1 MLTTSLITII
11 NKQMRPLKQRQIIS
25 LHLEV
30 LENVRQKLASLDKSI
45 KDVIEKGEKWLNED
59 DNVQTFVQMN
69 QMIVDE
75 NSRCLR
81 TCRDIA
87 NEKEETDPTTKDE
100 GLNTEISETKPDLT
114 STVKGSVE
122 YDNRKGNVEEVS
134 TDISTMKDFIQTT
147 ERNYSTLSD
156 QLETL
161 TKSLTKKIKSLKKR
175 NTEQDNKMEEMV
187 RRQSVSETRT
197 DSKFDD
203 VMSELHTA
211 SEFIK
216 YQTDMLSEKVKKCE
230 ECNET
235 ILKEHKILESNLKL
249 NVDNLRKQIQSCQ
262 ETTTNIST
270 SVTQNKSSMESTL
283 EKLQNKCTDI
293 DEKIIQFSNDL
304 DEMSTEMIEQKS
316 NNTAECFCVGT
327 GNIIAQDVKQDKIG
341 TLFMVRFNLDATQ
354 NHYDTSTGTYTT
366 PYDGLF
372 LVSLMIENNFIGAV
386 QIHVVT
392 KDSSEED
399 YVRGVCKAD
408 SGATACTF
416 FPLPLKRH
424 EKLFLKGHVNYKHL
438 VLGPN
443 TTFSCILISK
453 M

>member
-1 MLTTSLITII
+1 
-11 NKQMRPLKQRQIIS
+11 MRPLKQRQIIS

-87 NEKEETDPTTKDE
+87 NEKEETDPTNKDE
-100 GLNTEISETKPDLT
+100 GLNTEIS

-122 YDNRKGNVEEVS
+122 YDTRRVNVEDVS
-134 TDISTMKDFIQTT
+134 TEMSSMKDFIQTT
-147 ERNYSTLSD
+147 ERNYSTLSE

-161 TKSLTKKIKSLKKR
+161 TKSLSKKIKSLKKR

-203 VMSELHTA
+203 VMSFDFPSAEVSLKSVAFLKHIII
-211 SEFIK
+211 FHLL
-216 YQTDMLSEKVKKCE
+216 QGNKK
-230 ECNET
+230 
-235 ILKEHKILESNLKL
+235 I
-249 NVDNLRKQIQSCQ
+249 RK
-262 ETTTNIST
+262 
-270 SVTQNKSSMESTL
+270 SVE
-283 EKLQNKCTDI
+283 
-293 DEKIIQFSNDL
+293 IIQFSNDL

-316 NNTAECFCVGT
+316 NNTVECFCVGT
-327 GNIIAQDVKQDKIG
+327 GNMIAQDVKQDKIS
-341 TLFMVRFNLDATQ
+341 TLFKVPFNLDATQ
-354 NHYDTSTGTYTT
+354 NQHYDTSTGTYTT

-372 LVSLMIENNFIGAV
+372 LVTLMIENNFVGAV

-392 KDSSEED
+392 KDSSEVD
-399 YVRGVCKAD
+399 YVCGICKAD

-416 FPLPLKRH
+416 FPLTLKRH
-424 EKLFLKGHVNYKHL
+424 ERLFLKGHVDYKHL

-443 TTFSCILISK
+443 TIFSCILISK